1 MPLDFSQFR
10 ATRDQRL
17 TDPRDIFASLSG
29 RAPGFGYLRDVQG
42 QVLDAWYERRDQRD
56 VSIKMNTGTGKTAVG
71 LLALRS
77 SLNEG
82 VSPALY
88 VAPDRFLVRQV
99 MDQARD
105 LGIQYTEDPDSAD
118 YESGDAI
125 GIVTVYRLVNG
136 RSIFG
141 GPGNNRIQPVEIGA
155 VVIDDAHACVR
166 TVDAQATVSI
176 REVHPVYAR
185 LLSLFESDLR
195 DQSRVRLADLKNR
208 AIGTVIRVPISAWAQ
223 RIPEVIQLLQDS
235 VNTDENT
242 DWRFSWLLIRDILPA
257 CQAIFSSETFEI
269 QPMCPPTNMITSLEA
284 AQRRLYL
291 TATLADDSVLVTHF
305 GVSETSAQDPITPSS
320 AADIGDRLILS
331 PRELDPKMSDE
342 RVRGL
347 VGALAKK
354 HNVVVLVPSY
364 RRAKFWEQ
372 IAAQCVGAEDIEE
385 AVESLRQRHVGLV
398 VFVNKYDGVDL
409 PNDACRILVIDGVPE
424 AVNNSERRE
433 AEVLGGSDVLA
444 YRKLQRIEQGMGR
457 GVRSSED
464 YCVVLLHGASLLSV
478 LVKPRMRER
487 LSPAT
492 QAQLALSMSVAN
504 AVGPNDLTDVI
515 EQCLDRDDGWLEIS
529 RECLVPIKYSDGS
542 TEPYSA
548 SIRSAFVAASIEQ
561 YADACDQMRQAVNV
575 VSDRELK
582 GWLQEQLAMYLHFVD
597 PAEAQKALAGALKLN
612 PRVMR
617 PLSGVSYRR
626 ARSSIDQ
633 ASASSAMLA
642 ERFKSG
648 TELRLGIEELLG
660 YLSFDE
666 HGAENF
672 EAAVK
677 DLGSLL
683 GFDSHR
689 PEQETGSGPD
699 NLWGLGNSRFLVIE
713 CKSEASSV
721 VRKRDAG
728 QLAHSMSWF
737 SDRYD
742 NTCEA
747 TPLLIHHTGEL
758 AMDAVLPPDSQII
771 DLPRLDA
778 LLQSLVQFATSLAG
792 YHRFNDAE
800 AIGDLLTSCG
810 LTAAQFVQR
819 YTKHAD

>member
-10 ATRDQRL
+10 PTLDQL
-17 TDPRDIFASLSG
+17 PTDPRDIFASLSG

-42 QVLDAWYERRDQRD
+42 QVLDAWYARRDQRD
-56 VSIKMNTGTGKTAVG
+56 ISIKMNTGTGKTAVG

-99 MDQARD
+99 ANQARN
-105 LGIQYTEDPDSAD
+105 LGIQYTEEPDSSD

-125 GIVTVYRLVNG
+125 GIVTVHRLVNG
-136 RSIFG
+136 RSVFG

-166 TVDAQATVSI
+166 TVEAQATVSI
-176 REVHPVYAR
+176 PEVHPAYAR
-185 LLSLFESDLR
+185 LLSLFEGDLR
-195 DQSRVRLADLKNR
+195 DQSRAKLADLKNR
-208 AIGTVIRVPISAWAQ
+208 AIGTIVRVSISAWA
-223 RIPEVIQLLQDS
+223 RHIPDVMQLLQDCD
-235 VNTDENT
+235 NADENT
-242 DWRFSWLLIRDILPA
+242 DWRFSWPLIRDVLPA

-284 AQRRLYL
+284 APRRLYL

-331 PRELDPKMSDE
+331 PRELDPRTSDE
-342 RVRGL
+342 RVRDL
-347 VGALAKK
+347 VDALAEK

-364 RRAKFWEQ
+364 RRARFWEQ
-372 IAAQCVGAEDIEE
+372 VATRCVGAEEIEE

-409 PNDACRILVIDGVPE
+409 PDDACRVLVIDGVPE

-464 YCVVLLHGASLLSV
+464 YCVVLLHGANLSSV
-478 LVKPRMRER
+478 LAKPRMRER

-492 QAQLALSMSVAN
+492 QAQLALSMSVASGI
-504 AVGPNDLTDVI
+504 GPNDLTDVI
-515 EQCLDRDDGWLEIS
+515 QQCLNRDDGWLKVS
-529 RECLVPIKYSDGS
+529 RECLVPVKYSEGS
-542 TEPYSA
+542 IEPHS
-548 SIRSAFVAASIEQ
+548 SWIRSAFVAASIEQ
-561 YADACDQMRQAVNV
+561 YADACHKMREAVNAV
-575 VSDRELK
+575 GDRELK
-582 GWLQEQLAMYLHFVD
+582 GCLQEQLAMYLHFVD
-597 PAEAQKALAGALKLN
+597 PAAAQNALAGALKLN

-633 ASASSAMLA
+633 ASASSVLLV

-648 TELRLGIEELLG
+648 TELRLGVEELLG
-660 YLSFDE
+660 HLSFGE
-666 HGAENF
+666 QGASHF
-672 EAAVK
+672 EAAFK
-677 DLGSLL
+677 DLGLLL
-683 GFDSHR
+683 GFDSQR

-699 NLWGLGNSRFLVIE
+699 NLWGLGNSQFLVIE

-721 VRKRDAG
+721 VSKRDAG

-737 SDRYD
+737 SAEYD
-742 NTCEA
+742 NACKA
-747 TPLLIHHTGEL
+747 TPLLIHHTGER
-758 AMDAVLPPDSQII
+758 ASNARLPPDSRVI
-771 DLPRLDA
+771 DRPRLEA
-778 LLQSLVQFATSLAG
+778 LHQSLVQFATSLAG
-792 YHRFNDAE
+792 RDQFDDETAIAE
-800 AIGDLLTSCG
+800 LLLVHDLVG
-810 LTAAQFVQR
+810 KQIVQR
-819 YTKHAD
+819 YTRPAA